1 MKKIIIATAIATMM
15 STAAFAQFNQNAP
28 QPSSDG
34 RGINVP
40 ATSPTGAAIDR
51 PDSNR
56 MEQRERA
63 MENNANNSMSNGTTT
78 GMSNGRANNNMSR

>member
-1 MKKIIIATAIATMM
+1 MKKIIIATAMATLM

-40 ATSPTGAAIDR
+40 ATSHTGAAIDR

-63 MENNANNSMSNGTTT
+63 MENNAAAPMSNGGMTT
-78 GMSNGRANNNMSR
+78 GRANNNMSR

>member
-1 MKKIIIATAIATMM
+1 MKKIILATAFATLM

-34 RGINVP
+34 RGVNVP

-63 MENNANNSMSNGTTT
+63 IENNAAAPMSNGGMTT
-78 GMSNGRANNNMSR
+78 GRANNNMSR